1 MKTRQRRQI
10 SARGHDG
17 RPTRRV
23 LLLLDW
29 YATDLHRGIARYAHE
44 AGWVLDAMAGHI
56 TSPPHPIW
64 RPDGIIC
71 TPSDNSSFS
80 ALVRRTGPPTVSI
93 SYYPFKGTP
102 RVIADN
108 DLIGKMA
115 AEYFQRRGFVHM
127 AYYNREPGCGP
138 RQRHEAF
145 RRAVEEGGRHFHAI
159 DAAVGRR
166 GEYPPAPPTGKIA
179 QRLQRGQGA
188 RFASFEYLRKRLA
201 ELPKPLAVLAYFDDQ
216 AVEVI
221 TAAQAEG
228 LRVPEE
234 VAVLGVGNDE
244 LRCEFA
250 PVRLSSIDDN
260 LTGTGYTAAKLLD
273 LLMRK
278 KRPANRCVYIPPVG
292 VITRESTDIM
302 AIQHPH
308 VQAALAAIQARFRES
323 INAPELVK
331 TIPLSYRRLHDAF
344 KKLVGHSITDE
355 VNRLR
360 LEHAMRLLVDTDDKL
375 VAIAHASGFSDDVV
389 MSKVFQRK
397 KGMSPGAFRHLARE
411 RRPF

>member
-1 MKTRQRRQI
+1 MKNRRRRQL
-10 SARGHDG
+10 SARGRDG

-44 AGWVLDAMAGHI
+44 AGWALDATAGHLERQ
-56 TSPPHPIW
+56 PLLW

-71 TPSDNSSFS
+71 LPTRNSPSAAS
-80 ALVRRTGPPTVSI
+80 ARRAAIPTVSI
-93 SYYPFKGTP
+93 GGYPIRGTP
-102 RVIADN
+102 QVTADN
-108 DLIGKMA
+108 NLIGEMA
-115 AEYFQRRGFVHM
+115 ADYFQRRGFIHS
-127 AYYNREPGCGP
+127 AFYHRIPGRNP
-138 RQRHEAF
+138 EQRKAAF
-145 RRAVEEGGRHFHAI
+145 QRATARHGLNCYAI
-159 DAAVGRR
+159 DAAAARR
-166 GEYPPAPPTGKIA
+166 DARPMP
-179 QRLQRGQGA
+179 QRGTGGPLRSRQG
-188 RFASFEYLRKRLA
+188 RKIEFSSFEYLRKRLV
-201 ELPKPLAVLAYFDDQ
+201 ELPKPLAVFANFDDE

-250 PVRLSSIDDN
+250 PMRLSSIDDN
-260 LTGTGYTAAKLLD
+260 LTGSGYTAAKLLD

-278 KRPANRCVYIPPVG
+278 KRPANRCIYIPPVG

-302 AIQHPH
+302 TLPHPH

-375 VAIAHASGFSDDVV
+375 LAIAHASGFSDDVV
-389 MSKVFQRK
+389 MSKLFRRE
-397 KGMSPGAFRHLARE
+397 KGMPPGAFRHLARE